1 MANGPNW
8 FIGLPVDAGELPAGL
23 MDSIPPGLRRFHAD
37 DLHVTVAFLGAVGPE
52 AARAAWA
59 RVADIDAG
67 PLRVQTGPLA
77 GFGRPARPSAYGL
90 ELDRGGDALAE
101 FIGRWRDP
109 LRAAAGVG
117 PEGRDVRPHVTLA
130 RPPRRGGRTIRARAD
145 AWLARTAP
153 APATLTFARIALY
166 TRADA
171 GDERLFRRVGETA
184 LAAPAARDAA
194 EGGTAP

>member
-1 MANGPNW
+1 MASHPNW
-8 FIGLPVDAGELPAGL
+8 FIGLPVDAAELPAGL
-23 MDSIPPGLRRFHAD
+23 VASIPPGLRRFHAD
-37 DLHVTVAFLGAVGPE
+37 DLHVTVAFLGPVDPE

-59 RVADIDAG
+59 RAADIDAG
-67 PLRVQTGPLA
+67 PLRVQTGALA

-90 ELDRGGDALAE
+90 ELGPGGDALAE
-101 FIGRWRDP
+101 LIGRWRDP

-117 PEGRDVRPHVTLA
+117 PEGRAVRPHVTLA

-166 TRADA
+166 TRAGA
-171 GDERLFRRVGETA
+171 GDERLFRRVEETT
-184 LAAPAARDAA
+184 LAPAARDAA